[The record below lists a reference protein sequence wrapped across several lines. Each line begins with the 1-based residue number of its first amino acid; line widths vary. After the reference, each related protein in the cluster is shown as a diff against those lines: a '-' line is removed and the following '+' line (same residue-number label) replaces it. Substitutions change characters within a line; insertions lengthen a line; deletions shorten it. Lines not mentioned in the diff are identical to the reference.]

1 MLTYKQFHVTHA
13 KVWIGHS
20 EKAER
25 ICVKTKTGTAGRKYS
40 RERETKSHMQ
50 TEIRGQIKNTY

>member
-40 RERETKSHMQ
+40 RERERPRAICKQ
-50 TEIRGQIKNTY
+50 RLEDR